1 MEQHGREFLT
11 PGKRPTRE
19 TMLTQ
24 LSIRNRLFA
33 AFGLLLALLFA
44 VAAAG
49 GYGLTSARS
58 GLESLTGRVQPLQGH
73 SDGALR
79 AVLRARVAEQTMVA
93 NNLDNTAIAEH
104 KKGWDAALKDS
115 QRELAE
121 VRKRLE
127 GAEAAKPLAGV
138 DVIAKAIEA
147 YRGAYENFHKDLA
160 GARFPDAKE
169 AAAAM
174 GPVNTAFAA
183 IEAGFAAHQKN
194 VDAISGE
201 IESGVARLVAAVG
214 TVLAAVLAGALA
226 LGVLVAFTVSRSIV
240 KPLAEAQALATR
252 IANGDLTQDVS
263 VHGSDEAA
271 RTLQSLQ
278 QMTEALRRIVGEV
291 RAGAESIQ
299 TASSEVAS
307 GNLDLS
313 QRTEQTAANLQQA
326 AGAIGQLNGNVQHSA
341 ESART
346 ANQLASSAAEVAER
360 GGAVVAEVVAT
371 MDEIHAS
378 SKKIAD
384 IIGVIDG
391 IAFQTN
397 ILALNAAVEA
407 ARAGEQGRGFAV
419 VAGEVHSL
427 AQRSAEAARE
437 IKSLIGNSVERVDAG
452 SRLVQDAG
460 STMNDIVASVQRV
473 CDTIGEIT
481 AAVTEQSGSIGQV
494 NGTVHQLDQMTQ
506 QNAALVEQSA
516 AAADSLKEQAGRLA
530 TAVASFRLG

>member
-1 MEQHGREFLT
+1 
-11 PGKRPTRE
+11 
-19 TMLTQ
+19 MLAR

-33 AFGLLLALLFA
+33 SFGVVIVLLLA

-49 GYGLTSARS
+49 GFAAHSARQS
-58 GLESLTGRVQPLQGH
+58 LSLLTGQVLPLQEH
-73 SDGALR
+73 ANLAVR
-79 AVLRARVAEQTMVA
+79 AMLRARVAEQSMVA
-93 NNLDNTAIAEH
+93 NNLDNSAIAEH

-115 QRELAE
+115 AKELQA
-121 VRKRLE
+121 VRALMSTPKQTE
-127 GAEAAKPLAGV
+127 GV
-138 DVIAKAIEA
+138 DAIGKQIDS
-147 YRGAYENFHKDLA
+147 YRTAFEGFYKELA

-174 GPVNTAFAA
+174 GAVNTAFAA
-183 IEAGFAAHQKN
+183 VEAGFAGNQKN
-194 VDAISGE
+194 VDEVSRG
-201 IESGVARLVAAVG
+201 IEAGVADMVRAVG
-214 TVLAAVLAGALA
+214 LVLAVVVAGAVA
-226 LGVLVAFTVSRSIV
+226 LGVLVAFAVSRSIV
-240 KPLAEAQALATR
+240 KPLAEAQSLATH
-252 IANGDLTQDVS
+252 IANGDLTRDVS
-263 VHGSDEAA
+263 VQGGDEAA
-271 RTLQSLQ
+271 QTLQALKR
-278 QMTEALRRIVGEV
+278 MTESLRRIVGEV
-291 RAGAESIQ
+291 RSSADNIQ

-313 QRTEQTAANLQQA
+313 QRTEQTASNLQQA
-326 AGAIGQLNGNVQHSA
+326 ASAIDHLSGNVRHSA
-341 ESART
+341 ESAHT
-346 ANQLASSAAEVAER
+346 ANQLASSAAEVAAR
-360 GGAVVAEVVAT
+360 GGAVVSQVVAT

-419 VAGEVHSL
+419 VAGEVRNL

-437 IKSLIGNSVERVDAG
+437 IKSLIGSSVERVDAG

-460 STMNDIVASVQRV
+460 STMNDIVASVKRV

-481 AAVTEQSGSIGQV
+481 TAVTEQSAGIGEV
-494 NGTVHQLDQMTQ
+494 NGTVTQLDQMTQ

-516 AAADSLKEQAGRLA
+516 AAADSLKEQANKLA
-530 TAVASFRLG
+530 TAVSSFRIR